1 MSEECKAACARKAK
15 PRATQAACTIYTVLH
30 TLIDVHQSYVPF
42 WLLGVVG
49 ADLRPDKELALTTDD
64 AALEQDLVM
73 VTGGVPESCESLRY
87 RPRNGP
93 AGRLLLNR
101 CPSSG
106 VST

>member
-1 MSEECKAACARKAK
+1 MSE
-15 PRATQAACTIYTVLH
+15 
-30 TLIDVHQSYVPF
+30 
-42 WLLGVVG
+42 
-49 ADLRPDKELALTTDD
+49 ELALTTDD

-93 AGRLLLNR
+93 AGRLLLDR